1 MNTINIF
8 ITFYP
13 DNIYQPIQLNTRCV
27 SHAKEA
33 QTLSL
38 IN

>member
-8 ITFYP
+8 ITFSP
-13 DNIYQPIQLNTRCV
+13 DNIYQPIQFNTRCV
-27 SHAKEA
+27 SDAKEA
-33 QTLSL
+33 QTLFL